1 MTKKTWLIT
10 QAQIKNID
18 IDGAILSVDPEQIPD
33 HEVFGLHGAVRLR
46 IESACGIA
54 DVIGNPA
61 ARKFFRALHVR
72 WPWAAFFLRLQPITA
87 TSTTDQVVDLAVFMA
102 LALVHVDNLTFA
114 ETPQGVAMRYDAHQL
129 RIHLIELQSRAAQLA
144 EAVDLPPTAISQR
157 DALIS
162 EAVTSFFAA
171 GQAFNQPTKNTRKK
185 KQ

>member
-10 QAQIKNID
+10 QPQIQNID
-18 IDGAILSVDPEQIPD
+18 IDGAILRVDPEQIPD
-33 HEVFGLHGAVRLR
+33 QEIVGLHGAIRMR
-46 IESACGIA
+46 IERAAGIA

-114 ETPQGVAMRYDAHQL
+114 ETPQGVAMRYDANQL
-129 RIHLIELQSRAAQLA
+129 RIHLIDLHGRAAQLA
-144 EAVDLPPTAISQR
+144 EAVDLPPTAISKR
-157 DALIS
+157 DALVCD
-162 EAVTSFFAA
+162 AVASFFAA

>member
-10 QAQIKNID
+10 QPQIQDVD
-18 IDGAILSVDPEQIPD
+18 IDGAILRVDPEQIPD
-33 HEVFGLHGAVRLR
+33 QEIFGLHGAIRMR
-46 IESACGIA
+46 IEGATGIA
-54 DVIGNPA
+54 NVIGNPA

-114 ETPQGVAMRYDAHQL
+114 ETPQGVAMRYDANQL
-129 RIHLIELQSRAAQLA
+129 RNHLVELQSRAAQLA
-144 EAVDLPPTAISQR
+144 EAVDLPATAISQR

-162 EAVTSFFAA
+162 NAVISFFAA

>member
-1 MTKKTWLIT
+1 MNKKTWLIT
-10 QAQIKNID
+10 QPQIQNID
-18 IDGAILSVDPEQIPD
+18 IDGAILRVDPEQIPD
-33 HEVFGLHGAVRLR
+33 NEIFGLHGAVRLR
-46 IESACGIA
+46 IEGAGGIA

-114 ETPQGVAMRYDAHQL
+114 ETPQGVAMRYDANQL
-129 RIHLIELQSRAAQLA
+129 RNHLIDLHGRAAQLA
-144 EAVDLPPTAISQR
+144 ESVDLPPTAISQR